1 MFHVKHSLLLP
12 PAAARTGR
20 TTNEHRRKP
29 GAMLAKVHSAA
40 LIGIDGCPI
49 QVQVD
54 ARRGMGSF
62 VIVGLP
68 DAAVKESATRVESA
82 IKNSGFSF
90 PHTLNLVVN
99 LAPADIR
106 KEGPSFDLPI
116 ALGILAATEQIPRDH
131 LDDFVV
137 VGELALDGSVSPVAG
152 ALPVTVAARDGGKS
166 AALVPAANAA
176 EAAVVEGVKVFGAES
191 LVEAAA
197 AIADPKSASP
207 AEKREPGLG
216 RPGYEI
222 DFEDVKGQAH
232 VKRALEVAAA
242 GGHNLIMVGPPGAG
256 KTMLARRLPTILP
269 PLSLEEALEV
279 TKIYSVSGLIARGAS
294 LLTTRPFRSP
304 HHSASAVALT
314 GGTAIPKPG
323 EVSLAH
329 HGVLFLDEF
338 PELARDALEGLRQ
351 PLEDGVVTISR
362 AAITITYPARFMLVA
377 AMNPCPCGYFSDELK
392 ACTCSYASIVR
403 YKKRVSGPLLD
414 RIDIHVEVPRLK
426 RDELMS
432 PPSSEHSASVRERV
446 ARARALQQAR
456 FAGIS
461 IYCNGQMQSRQI
473 RKFCRLGE
481 QASSLLGGAM
491 DTLGL
496 SARAYDRILRVGR
509 TIADLDGSDQIQVP
523 HIAEA
528 IQYRSLDRKMWG
540 Q

>member
-1 MFHVKHSLLLP
+1 
-12 PAAARTGR
+12 
-20 TTNEHRRKP
+20 
-29 GAMLAKVHSAA
+29 MLAKVHSSA

-49 QVQVD
+49 EVQVD

-68 DAAVKESATRVESA
+68 DAAVKESAKRVESA

-90 PHTLNLVVN
+90 PYSLNLIVN

-131 LDDFVV
+131 LEDFVV
-137 VGELALDGSVSPVAG
+137 VGELSLDGSVRAVAG
-152 ALPVTVAARDGGKS
+152 ALPVTTAARDNGKP
-166 AALVPAANAA
+166 AALVPAGNAA

-191 LVEAAA
+191 LVDAAA
-197 AIADPKSASP
+197 VVADPKQASP
-207 AEKREPGLG
+207 ARKVEPGLAQ
-216 RPGYEI
+216 PAYDV
-222 DFEDVKGQAH
+222 DFEDVKGQSH
-232 VKRALEVAAA
+232 VKRAVEVAAA
-242 GGHNLIMVGPPGAG
+242 GGHNVIMVGPPGAG
-256 KTMLARRLPTILP
+256 KTMLARRLPTVLP

-279 TKIYSVSGLIARGAS
+279 TKIYSVSGLIPRGTS

-338 PELARDALEGLRQ
+338 PELSRDALEGLRQ
-351 PLEDGVVTISR
+351 PIEDGVVTISR

-377 AMNPCPCGYFSDELK
+377 AMNPCPCGYFSDELR
-392 ACTCSYASIVR
+392 ACTCSYASMVR
-403 YKKRVSGPLLD
+403 YRKRVSGPLLD

-432 PPSSEHSASVRERV
+432 PPSGEHSAAVRDRV
-446 ARARALQQAR
+446 ARARALQQSR
-456 FAGIS
+456 FARVA

-473 RKFCRLGE
+473 REHCRLGD
-481 QASSLLGGAM
+481 QASALLAGAM

-496 SARAYDRILRVGR
+496 SARAYDRILRVAR
-509 TIADLDGSDQIQVP
+509 TIADLEGSQQIEVP
-523 HIAEA
+523 HVAEA

-540 Q
+540 